1 MIDVVLHYDV
11 GPALV
16 ERVTA
21 LADEGLRVVTCP
33 QGDDE
38 RFCAA
43 LPAAQVLWHVLEPIA
58 ARHIELAPRLAL
70 IQKIGVGVN
79 TIDLEAARRAGVAV
93 CNMPGTN
100 SAAVM
105 EMTLALMLAALRR
118 LPQVDRLTRDGGGWS
133 FDPALQ
139 DEFGELGARTVGL
152 VGFGATAGL
161 LAPVLEALGARVIYT
176 APSEKEVHYERVGLD
191 ELFAEAD
198 IVSLHVPLT
207 DETEQMVDARRLASM
222 KPGAVLV
229 NTARGGLV
237 DETALLEALTEGHL
251 RAAGLDVHA
260 EEPVDETNPLLSLPN
275 VVLAP
280 HLAWLTP
287 ETLERSLGVAIENTR
302 RVVAGEPLLHHVT

>member
-11 GPALV
+11 GPALA
-16 ERVTA
+16 ERVAA
-21 LADEGLRVVTCP
+21 LTDEGLRVLTCP

-43 LPAAQVLWHVLEPIA
+43 LPEAQALWHVLEPVE
-58 ARHIELAPRLAL
+58 ARHIELALRLAL

-79 TIDLEAARRAGVAV
+79 TIDLDAAAGAGVAV

-118 LPQVDRLTRDGGGWS
+118 LPQLDRLTREGDGWS

-139 DEFGELGARTVGL
+139 DELGELGARTVGL
-152 VGFGATAGL
+152 VGFGAVASL

-176 APSEKEVHYERVGLD
+176 APSEKDVRYERVEL
-191 ELFAEAD
+191 EQLFAEAD
-198 IVSLHVPLT
+198 IVSLHLPLT
-207 DETEQMVDARRLASM
+207 PETELMVDRKRLASM
-222 KPGAVLV
+222 KPGAVLI
-229 NTARGGLV
+229 NTARGGLL
-237 DETALLEALTEGHL
+237 DETALYEALRDGHL

-260 EEPVDETNPLLSLPN
+260 EEPVDATSPLLSLPN
-275 VVLAP
+275 VALAP
-280 HLAWLTP
+280 HVAWLTP

-302 RVVAGEPLLHHVT
+302 RALAGEPLLHHVA